1 MIQKPFRT
9 KPDLNSHL
17 QTSRFPPSPLTVFAL
32 VVVVGA
38 AAGRV
43 VRVGV
48 GVAALAV
55 AVALLLALPGAVAA
69 VLALPVGLLALVGG
83 VAGAVRG
90 LLAAAVLLLLPAVLG
105 RRGGRVPVPALVV
118 GAVSRGA
125 AAAARVGVAAV
136 AVELAWTERGGSAFP
151 GGGRRGCS
159 CWDFSPSGAGW
170 AGGGE
175 GDEVLRG
182 RG

>member
-1 MIQKPFRT
+1 M
-9 KPDLNSHL
+9 
-17 QTSRFPPSPLTVFAL
+17 
-32 VVVVGA
+32 
-38 AAGRV
+38 
-43 VRVGV
+43 
-48 GVAALAV
+48 

-151 GGGRRGCS
+151 GAGRRGCS
-159 CWDFSPSGAGW
+159 CWDFSPSGAAW